1 MCAAAKVRLL
11 VERMDKPVTVN
22 PTSEFGYAEPLTI
35 SIWEIF
41 KIVNQTILKEIQ
53 HLIYRNDLD
62 IKKAPKEVVTLH
74 MRVSKSSSA
83 HSNGIKLKSDYINS
97 KQQAK
102 TN

>member
-1 MCAAAKVRLL
+1 M

-62 IKKAPKEVVTLH
+62 IEKAPKEVVTLH
-74 MRVSKSSSA
+74 MRVSKSFSA
-83 HSNGIKLKSDYINS
+83 YSDSVKLKSDYVNR
-97 KQQAK
+97 K
-102 TN
+102 

>member
-1 MCAAAKVRLL
+1 MQSV
-11 VERMDKPVTVN
+11 VN
-22 PTSEFGYAEPLTI
+22 PTSEFGYAEPLDI
-35 SIWEIF
+35 SIWETS

-62 IKKAPKEVVTLH
+62 IEKAPMEVVTLH

-83 HSNGIKLKSDYINS
+83 HSNSIKLKSDYINS

-102 TN
+102 TNYFTGL

>member
-1 MCAAAKVRLL
+1 M
-11 VERMDKPVTVN
+11 TVN